1 MKPMRMGKNTGLV
14 RRIDKEG
21 RITIPENL
29 CQTYQLEVGESVKLC
44 PCGNTI
50 IICNKREDYIH
61 DFMKLMPRNRRITF
75 PKAMLE
81 DARLS
86 YGDEVKFYALSNG
99 ISIGK

>member
-1 MKPMRMGKNTGLV
+1 
-14 RRIDKEG
+14 
-21 RITIPENL
+21 
-29 CQTYQLEVGESVKLC
+29 
-44 PCGNTI
+44 
-50 IICNKREDYIH
+50 
-61 DFMKLMPRNRRITF
+61 MKLMPRNRRITF